1 MHPEYCSKREPLL
14 VLSLD
19 GQNNVRAL
27 SPREKWNKTFT
38 KSTRTLKYGHSHAR
52 AQCITINRY
61 KQKPHVPTWADRISP
76 RPVWTGW
83 GESDLYCSTSF
94 PSAVPHPIVHQSSN
108 FTPFFF
114 FAKCSLLSTLKV
126 PDFNSFTLFTETR
139 TKIVTGAVS
148 FL

>member
-83 GESDLYCSTSF
+83 GESDLYCSTSS

-108 FTPFFF
+108 STHFWGFLQNTVYFPRWKFLISILLH
-114 FAKCSLLSTLKV
+114 CSLKQERKLIQKQ
-126 PDFNSFTLFTETR
+126 
-139 TKIVTGAVS
+139 
-148 FL
+148 